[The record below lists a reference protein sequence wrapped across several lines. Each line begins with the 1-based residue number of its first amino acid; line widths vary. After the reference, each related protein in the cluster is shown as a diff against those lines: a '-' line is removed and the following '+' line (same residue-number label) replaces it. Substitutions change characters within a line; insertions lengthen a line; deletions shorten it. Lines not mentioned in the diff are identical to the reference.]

1 MFIAFGLA
9 FEVPVAL
16 IVLVRMGV
24 VSVDKLREF
33 RGYFVVGAAVAA
45 AVVTP
50 PDVVSM
56 LALLLPMWLLYELG
70 IIIAS
75 FMSKA
80 APRDSDED
88 YSPLSEADKKE

>member
-1 MFIAFGLA
+1 M
-9 FEVPVAL
+9 PVAL

-24 VSVDKLREF
+24 VSVEKLREF

-70 IIIAS
+70 IIIAT
-75 FMSKA
+75 FVSKA
-80 APRDSDED
+80 APRDARLQPAVGDREEGMR
-88 YSPLSEADKKE
+88 EAMLNV